1 MQACAR
7 LNGRG
12 VLFVGVVGRC
22 CRAVAAPCL
31 LASAQAAP
39 YKRYVKYEEGYDAYE
54 NPPARVAKPWEDMK
68 TDTYDP
74 RAANQDPF
82 PWSKELD
89 IKLKKGFKKWG
100 PEW

>member
-1 MQACAR
+1 MR
-7 LNGRG
+7 RG
-12 VLFVGVVGRC
+12 LSGLSAVVAG
-22 CRAVAAPCL
+22 AVAAACL